1 MEKNTNT
8 KTKQIEEKTFER
20 YPVPYE
26 LAEAYRMACISRLLA
41 FDNVP
46 PTAGAITQARQKM
59 DEAIQTF
66 ILLLREF
73 IADRVTQEIAQTIQN
88 KHNDQ

>member
-20 YPVPYE
+20 YPVPHE
-26 LAEAYRMACISRLLA
+26 LAEAYRMACISRHLA
-41 FDNVP
+41 FDSVP
-46 PTAGAITQARQKM
+46 PSAGSIINARQRMDGAIQ
-59 DEAIQTF
+59 DF
-66 ILLLREF
+66 LLLLREF
-73 IADRVTQEIAQTIQN
+73 IADRVTQEIAQSIQN